1 MTLTDGRKRVVIER
15 VRPEVDGG
23 QYPIKR
29 VVGEQVVV
37 EADIFVDGHDVLTAM
52 LQYRRKED
60 SQWNETAMQPL
71 VNDRWQASF
80 TVDQPGTYVYCVA
93 AWTNRFATWH
103 RDFRK
108 RVTANQ
114 FAKID
119 MLTGAE
125 LIEATAAQTS
135 GSQKET
141 LDAWLVRMRS
151 PEALSYGGQLLDD
164 EELFRIMLQHS
175 DRKLETRSDTELAVE
190 VDPVRSRFS
199 AWYEL
204 FPRSCGSRPGQHGTL
219 NDVVDRL
226 PYVAEMGF
234 DILYLPPVHPIGDTF
249 RKGKNNTTEAL
260 PGDVGS
266 PWAIGSKDGGHKSI
280 HPDLGTLEDF
290 DRLVAAS
297 RDRGLEL
304 AMDIAFQCAPD
315 HPYVTEH
322 PQWFCHRPDGS
333 IQYAEN
339 PPKKYQDI
347 YPFDFE
353 CEDWRALWEELKSV
367 FEFWIDRGV
376 SVFRVDNP
384 HTKPF
389 PFWQW
394 CIGEIKKDH
403 PNTIFLAEAFTRP
416 KIMHRLAK
424 LGFTQSYT
432 YFAWRNT
439 KHELTSYVNDL
450 TQTEV
455 REFFRPNFWPNTPD
469 ILPEYLQVGGI
480 AAFKARLVLAAT
492 LSSNYGIYGPT
503 FEHCWSEPVKD
514 GSEEYNH
521 SEKYQVHQ
529 HDLGRSDSL
538 KNYIARVNYA
548 RRELSVLQTTWGV
561 QFHDVDNDQLI
572 CYSKKSPDRS
582 EIVLVVVNLDPHH
595 TQSGWI
601 NLPLE
606 AFGLDPTLPY
616 QMYDLLSDA
625 RYLWNGPRNYVELKP
640 YDSPAHLF
648 QLRRR
653 ETNERNF

>member
-1 MTLTDGRKRVVIER
+1 MTLSDGRKRVVIEC
-15 VRPEVDGG
+15 VRPEVDSG

-37 EADIFVDGHDVLTAM
+37 EADIFVDGHDVLTSM
-52 LQYRRKED
+52 LCYRRIQD
-60 SQWNETAMQPL
+60 SHWTETAMKPL

-80 TVDQPGTYVYCVA
+80 TVDQPGTYLYGVS

-108 RVTANQ
+108 RVNANQ

-125 LIEATAAQTS
+125 LIEATAAKLS
-135 GSQKET
+135 GTEREW
-141 LDAWLVRMRS
+141 LDAWLVKMRS
-151 PEALSYGGQLLDD
+151 PEALSYAGQLLDD
-164 EELFRIMLQHS
+164 QQLESVMLQHC
-175 DRKLETRSDTELAVE
+175 DRELETRFPRELSVE
-190 VDPVRSRFS
+190 VDQVRSRFS

-204 FPRSCGSRPGQHGTL
+204 FPRSCSSNPGEHGTL
-219 NDVVDRL
+219 SDVIDRL

-234 DILYLPPVHPIGDTF
+234 DILYLPPVHPIGDKF
-249 RKGKNNTTEAL
+249 RKGKNNTTEAM

-353 CEDWRALWEELKSV
+353 SKDWRALWDELKSI

-389 PFWQW
+389 PFWEW
-394 CIGEIKKDH
+394 CIGEIKKKH
-403 PNTIFLAEAFTRP
+403 PDTIFLAEAFTRP

-439 KHELTSYVNDL
+439 KHELTSYVTDL

-538 KNYIARVNYA
+538 KNYIARVNFA
-548 RRELSVLQTTWGV
+548 RRDLSVLQTTWGV

-582 EIVLVVVNLDPHH
+582 EIVLAVVNLDPHH

-601 NLPLE
+601 DLPLDD
-606 AFGLDPTLPY
+606 FGLDASQSY

-648 QLRRR
+648 LLRRR